1 MKENENKETTTKPTE
16 ARFDENAVCGA
27 CGAFGAFHFGDR
39 TLCQNCY
46 EGCGSCCPEFGKDD
60 LWASQKND

>member
-1 MKENENKETTTKPTE
+1 MKQESGEGEE
-16 ARFDENAVCGA
+16 QQSQVCLDANAACDV
-27 CGAFGAFHFGDR
+27 CGAFGAFHFGER

-60 LWASQKND
+60 LWQFADGD